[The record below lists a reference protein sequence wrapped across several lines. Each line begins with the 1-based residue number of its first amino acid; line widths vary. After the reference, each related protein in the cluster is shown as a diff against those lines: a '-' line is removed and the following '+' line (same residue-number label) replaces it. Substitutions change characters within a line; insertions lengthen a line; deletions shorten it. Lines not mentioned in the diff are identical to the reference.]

1 MRWPFEKLPTFTKAC
16 TCNRKEWLKKKYPDA
31 SPHEIDE
38 AMKDAWACFASFR
51 KQPGKERG
59 RLLRTIARHLE
70 KRSWSTRQKLA
81 DSETSLGHDRLGF
94 ELKRTITELE
104 LFAGLAE
111 SGKWKEQK
119 EKPSEPNRKP
129 IPKPGMQTE
138 NVPIGPVLVIGAA
151 ISLCHF
157 SRRNGHGFRIGSR
170 MSGRGQSAS

>member
-1 MRWPFEKLPTFTKAC
+1 MAR
-16 TCNRKEWLKKKYPDA
+16 KKYPDA

-38 AMKDAWACFASFR
+38 AMKGAWSCFASFR

-70 KRSWSTRQKLA
+70 EEKDQLVLIA

-94 ELKRTITELE
+94 ELKRTIAELE

-119 EKPSEPNRKP
+119 EEPSEPNRKP
-129 IPKPGMQTE
+129 IPKPGMQTA
-138 NVPIGPVLVIGAA
+138 NVPDWTSTRNR
-151 ISLCHF
+151 SLQFSFCHF
-157 SRRNGHGFRIGSR
+157 SRRNGHSFRIGSR
-170 MSGRGQSAS
+170 MSGRGQSAP